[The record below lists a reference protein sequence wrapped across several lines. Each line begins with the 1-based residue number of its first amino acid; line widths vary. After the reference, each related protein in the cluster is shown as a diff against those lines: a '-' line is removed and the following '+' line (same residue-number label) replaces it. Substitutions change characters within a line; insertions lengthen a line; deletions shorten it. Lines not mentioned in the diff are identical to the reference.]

1 MVVIDDIIV
10 CKGSIVNFVIFL
22 VPLKVKMLDIR
33 HLWMESLGCSQWI
46 QCLHSIYIDIDIDIY
61 IDIYIYIYI
70 LLNVN
75 FDKSTIGLRFLFISS
90 MLSKFLENQ
99 KSITMLLMKCLN
111 FKFF

>member
-1 MVVIDDIIV
+1 MLNFFFFLVVIDDIIV

-61 IDIYIYIYI
+61 IYIIKCEFWQVYYWITFSFYI
-70 LLNVN
+70 LYA
-75 FDKSTIGLRFLFISS
+75 FKISRKSKINNYVINE
-90 MLSKFLENQ
+90 M
-99 KSITMLLMKCLN
+99 
-111 FKFF
+111 FKF